1 MHIIDGAYIRFAKVQ
16 LKLMKK
22 KKRDFFTNICYF
34 DTKING
40 EVCFHALILHM

>member
-22 KKRDFFTNICYF
+22 KKGIFLPIFVTLTLKSMERYASM
-34 DTKING
+34 
-40 EVCFHALILHM
+40 H